1 MRMTWVWLGRL
12 VPIAALALA
21 TPACSVYVTH
31 IDHGQSYSSGNGE
44 FDEFFEAT
52 HGLTER
58 LDSARQDREAVLQS
72 FASSLGAS
80 ADAGY
85 GDAILALGSRA
96 KKLSETGILL
106 HFVLTPE
113 PKVMVAGG
121 ELEGKKKLESAEK
134 AARSALKLF
143 ASGAELAAEVRGLE
157 AKREALS
164 GRVAEA
170 FPDADKRQE
179 VVSELSAAEKELAA
193 LRERAERESGGAAA
207 FVIAM
212 ARALETGA
220 ALAPPEP
227 PKKKPRTGG
236 GGPPATKPKPKP
248 SGDDFEP

>member
-1 MRMTWVWLGRL
+1 MTWVWFRRL
-12 VPIAALALA
+12 APIVALALA
-21 TPACSVYVTH
+21 SPACSVYVTH
-31 IDHGQSYSSGNGE
+31 IDHGQSYASGNGE

-52 HGLTER
+52 HGMKER
-58 LDSARQDREAVLQS
+58 LDAARDEREAVLQS

-113 PKVMVAGG
+113 PKVLVAGG
-121 ELEGKKKLESAEK
+121 ELEDKKMLESAEK
-134 AARSALKLF
+134 AAVSAIKLF

-164 GRVAEA
+164 GRTAEA

-179 VVSELSAAEKELAA
+179 VAMELSAAEKELVV

-207 FVIAM
+207 FVLAM

-236 GGPPATKPKPKP
+236 GPPATKPKPKP